1 MNPDQIPYVRFVTR
15 FGVED
20 HVLATFMI
28 VGPLVLLTLALLG
41 RTMITTTVATGY
53 VVLFVLYIASKGI
66 PRGE

>member
-20 HVLATFMI
+20 RVLAAFMI
-28 VGPLVLLTLALLG
+28 VGPLVILTLALLG
-41 RTMITTTVATGY
+41 RAMITTAVATGY

-66 PRGE
+66 ARGE